1 MNHASQY
8 YSGIDVHHSS
18 GVFNRAF
25 YLLANKSGWNVRKGF
40 EVFAVANQL
49 YWTPNSTFD
58 QGGCGVVKAA
68 QDLNY
73 NTADVVAAF
82 NTVGVNASCGTTP
95 PPVGKVLEKG
105 KPITGLSGSRGGED
119 FYTFTVTNSGSVVV
133 SISGG
138 TGDADLYVKA
148 GSKPTTSS
156 WDCRPYRS
164 GNAEQCSISAVVGTT
179 YHVMLRGYSNYSGV
193 TLRLD

>member
-1 MNHASQY
+1 M
-8 YSGIDVHHSS
+8 
-18 GVFNRAF
+18 
-25 YLLANKSGWNVRKGF
+25 
-40 EVFAVANQL
+40 
-49 YWTPNSTFD
+49 
-58 QGGCGVVKAA
+58 KAA

-95 PPVGKVLEKG
+95 PPAGKVLEKG
-105 KPITGLSGSRGGED
+105 KPITGLSGSRGDED

-148 GSKPTTSS
+148 GSKPTTSV
-156 WDCRPYRS
+156 WDCRPYRA